1 MFWFAPLLILLPSQA
16 FAVGN
21 ETLDY
26 SSFIPHSQ
34 KGELT
39 LRLLHRVVLYFH
51 LISNKGQPGSTWS
64 PEEVTRTKERIWK
77 ILINPKKFVGKSQKP
92 KEHGDC
98 GSDCWKDCDAFDQSR
113 DHPFCTH
120 CDDVICPA
128 KYPKCQCCRGWSV
141 RFEWGKTYFLSKNE
155 DKKHKFCQL
164 IKV

>member
-1 MFWFAPLLILLPSQA
+1 MFSFIALVILLPSLA
-16 FAVGN
+16 LAA
-21 ETLDY
+21 
-26 SSFIPHSQ
+26 
-34 KGELT
+34 
-39 LRLLHRVVLYFH
+39 
-51 LISNKGQPGSTWS
+51 GQPGSTWS

-128 KYPKCQCCRGWSV
+128 KYPKCQCCRGWCDMPVSTQAPTAAKIIRSAPIVTMSSV
-141 RFEWGKTYFLSKNE
+141 QPS
-155 DKKHKFCQL
+155 
-164 IKV
+164 IP